1 MRIKNHLKQM
11 IIRVEASA
19 AVGWGHLMRCRALA
33 EASRKSGVE
42 VTFILTPSKRAG
54 VGILQAAG
62 FHVLPWEVRLGEDL
76 KQLSR
81 LLSTRE
87 ADVLVVDSYS
97 ATSNY
102 LAALRPQVGLLVSID
117 DLAEMCFPSHV
128 VINQNIYAE
137 NLKYSCTPDTHLLL
151 GTQYALLRE
160 QFEAWRSWTRTIP
173 AEGRRLLIMLG
184 GVDPENQTGR
194 VIEII
199 QRCAVPGLEVVAV
212 VGGDSSHLLAIQ
224 AASIKSRMPIR
235 VVHAPS
241 HVSDLMAWAD
251 VAVSGAGS
259 TCWELAFMGLPA
271 LTLVLSQNQQK
282 VAEGLAA
289 AGASCN
295 LGWYRDIADEEI
307 QNALSA
313 LLGDRA
319 KRAEMSECGR
329 HLVDGRGS
337 ERVAEMLAA
346 GVFV

>member
-1 MRIKNHLKQM
+1 
-11 IIRVEASA
+11 
-19 AVGWGHLMRCRALA
+19 MRCRALA

-42 VTFILTPSKRAG
+42 VTFILTPSKGAG
-54 VGILQAAG
+54 VGILRDAG
-62 FHVLPWEVRLGEDL
+62 FTVLPWEASLGEDL
-76 KQLSR
+76 KQLSQF
-81 LLSTRE
+81 LSVHE
-87 ADVLVVDSYS
+87 ADVLVVDGYR
-97 ATSNY
+97 ATGTY
-102 LAALRPQVGLLVSID
+102 LAALRPLAGLLVSID
-117 DLAEMCFPSHV
+117 DLAEMYFPSHV

-137 NLKYSCTPDTHLLL
+137 NLTYSCAPDTHLLL
-151 GTQYALLRE
+151 GTRYALLRE
-160 QFEAWRSWTRTIP
+160 QFEPWRSWTRMIP
-173 AEGRRLLIMLG
+173 VEGKRLLIMLG

-199 QRCAVPGLEVVAV
+199 RRGAVPGLEVVAV

-224 AASIKSRMPIR
+224 AAAVKSHVPIR

-282 VAEGLAA
+282 GAAGLAA

-295 LGWYRDIADEEI
+295 LGWYRDSADEEI
-307 QNALSA
+307 QNALFA

-319 KRAEMSECGR
+319 KRAEMSERGR